1 MAENSLI
8 EWTEHTFNPWMGCTM
23 VAPECTHCYAKTL
36 MDDRYGNVKWGPK
49 GTRVVTAAS
58 TWAKVLKW
66 DRDAAK
72 AGVPARV
79 FCCSLADVFEDDR
92 GCTGGEDRGMH
103 TLNDVRARL
112 WALIESTPNLI
123 WLLLTKR
130 PENILGMVP
139 ASWLEAGR
147 WPSNVWTG
155 TSAGCQAT
163 ADDAVPKL
171 LEVPGRHFLS
181 CEPMLGPVDL
191 TRIGCDD
198 TGKVNALAG
207 LVFCDGRNEPAETE
221 RVHWVICGGESG
233 PGARP
238 MHPDW
243 ARGLRDQCAE
253 AGVPFFF
260 KQWGEFYP
268 HTIDPEGW
276 ADHLDCIDPLGRPC
290 AVSRGKD
297 RWARGVCWWS
307 LRPWEQLGLW
317 HENGIPEGAVEVRRV
332 GKKAAGRVLDGR
344 TWDEL
349 PEEFTAPISVKEEV
363 CSA

>member
-8 EWTEHTFNPWMGCTM
+8 EWTDHTFNPWMGCTM
-23 VAPECTHCYAKTL
+23 VAPECRNCYAKTL
-36 MDDRYGNVKWGPK
+36 MDDRYGRAKWGPK
-49 GTRVVTAAS
+49 GTRVVTAAAN
-58 TWAKVLKW
+58 WAKVKKW

-92 GCTGGEDRGMH
+92 ECTGGEDRGLH
-103 TLNDVRARL
+103 TLGDVRTAL
-112 WALIESTPNLI
+112 WALVDSTPNLI

-139 ASWLEAGR
+139 AAWLEPGR

-163 ADDAVPKL
+163 AGAAVPKL

-191 TRIGCDD
+191 GQLPR
-198 TGKVNALAG
+198 
-207 LVFCDGRNEPAETE
+207 PE
-221 RVHWVICGGESG
+221 RFHRQPHGWESWWPKQIHWVICGGESG

-243 ARGLRDQCAE
+243 ARGLRDQCVA

-260 KQWGEFYP
+260 KQWEEFRP
-268 HTIDPEGW
+268 HTIDVEGW
-276 ADHLDCIDPLGRPC
+276 ADHLNCIDPLGRTC

-332 GKKAAGRVLDGR
+332 GKKAAGRFLDGR
-344 TWDEL
+344 TWDDL
-349 PEEFTAPISVKEEV
+349 PVEFTAPREV
-363 CSA
+363 AV

>member
-92 GCTGGEDRGMH
+92 DCTGGEDRGMH

-130 PENILGMVP
+130 PQNILGMVP
-139 ASWLEAGR
+139 AAWLEPGR
-147 WPSNVWTG
+147 WPENVWTG

-163 ADDAVPKL
+163 ADAAVPKL

-191 TRIGCDD
+191 APLFGLKPGREWADCLCDEID
-198 TGKVNALAG
+198 PSDKPCMVCVCKRAANPI
-207 LVFCDGRNEPAETE
+207 D
-221 RVHWVICGGESG
+221 WVICGGESG

-243 ARGLRDQCAE
+243 ARGLRDQCVA
-253 AGVPFFF
+253 AAVPFFF
-260 KQWGEFYP
+260 KQWGEWVTGEATAESGTAYMSCATGELFCTKGSP
-268 HTIDPEGW
+268 QRDNFGSHPDRHSG
-276 ADHLDCIDPLGRPC
+276 HLC
-290 AVSRGKD
+290 A
-297 RWARGVCWWS
+297 
-307 LRPWEQLGLW
+307 L
-317 HENGIPEGAVEVRRV
+317 RV
-332 GKKAAGRVLDGR
+332 GKKVAGRLLDGR

-349 PEEFTAPISVKEEV
+349 PVEFTAPIEV
-363 CSA
+363 TV